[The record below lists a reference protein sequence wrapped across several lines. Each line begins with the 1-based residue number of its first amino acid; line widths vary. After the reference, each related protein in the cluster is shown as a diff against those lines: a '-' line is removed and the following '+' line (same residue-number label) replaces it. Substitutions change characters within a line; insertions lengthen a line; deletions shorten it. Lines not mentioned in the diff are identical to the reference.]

1 MNLEAVRSPY
11 TLPTNPSRPHR
22 FVLRNYGISGL
33 QNYIRHH
40 IKLAKHFEEL
50 VEQDK
55 RFEICNE
62 VQMGLVCFRLVGSD
76 KLNEKLL
83 STINGSGKLHMVPAS
98 VNDKYVIRFC
108 AVAQNLTEDDIGK
121 QTDCGGPL
129 KELVI
134 NEF

>member
-1 MNLEAVRSPY
+1 MGRGNNLIIYSP
-11 TLPTNPSRPHR
+11 LSR

-33 QNYIRHH
+33 QKYIRHH
-40 IKLAKHFEEL
+40 IKLAKQFEEL

-83 STINGSGKLHMVPAS
+83 SAINGSGKLHMVPAA

-121 QTDCGGPL
+121 QYGVEHMIFLD
-129 KELVI
+129 V
-134 NEF
+134 NNV

>member
-1 MNLEAVRSPY
+1 MSKSGSLLVSFRAI
-11 TLPTNPSRPHR
+11 R

-33 QNYIRHH
+33 QKYIRHH

-50 VEQDK
+50 VAEDN

-83 STINGSGKLHMVPAS
+83 SAINGSGKLHMVPAS

-108 AVAQNLTEDDIGK
+108 AVAQNLTEEDIGNYFI
-121 QTDCGGPL
+121 TY
-129 KELVI
+129 
-134 NEF
+134 